1 MNLLRPFSDLEHA
14 QVSDF
19 WLVPNTCFDGVN
31 LQTDIALHLRAC
43 AQAAHATSRH
53 SSSAYQFNQLIK
65 VCSVKQLLNQFDARG
80 KIPSHSPALFRWD
93 GCISVGMFDIQING
107 GGGALFNNA
116 PSLASLRTISRAHRA
131 SGTTAFLP
139 TVITD
144 SDEVMLAATDAVIE
158 FYAQSNTF
166 AVPGVLGIHF
176 EGPHISQ
183 QKRGTHELRHIR
195 QYQASASDNARQNS
209 IETLTRKLRQHDI
222 PVLITLAPEC
232 VAAGDIARLVNMG
245 AVVSIGH
252 TTASAAQTQVALDEG
267 AQCFTHLFNAMPA
280 MSSRDPGVVGIALT
294 SQAWCS
300 LIADGHHVSDAML
313 QIAIRSR
320 QIDDRMILVSDAM
333 ASWNGPDAFELYGRT
348 IQLQDGK
355 LLNSEGALAGA
366 HIDLAQSL
374 RRAITILKIAPEQA
388 LRMVTHNP
396 VQLMKLSAQCRL
408 KLGAVNDLVF
418 WDSDWTVQQVWAKDP
433 MQ

>member
-31 LQTDIALHLRAC
+31 LQTDLALHLRAC
-43 AQAAHATSRH
+43 AQTPNTASRH
-53 SSSAYQFNQLIK
+53 SSRIYHLIEI
-65 VCSVKQLLNQFDARG
+65 CSVKELFNEFDARG
-80 KIPSHSPALFRWD
+80 KTQSNSPALFRWD

-144 SDEVMLAATDAVIE
+144 SDEVMFAATDAVIE
-158 FYAQSNTF
+158 SYTQSNTF
-166 AVPGVLGIHF
+166 GVSGILGIHF
-176 EGPHISQ
+176 EGPHINQ
-183 QKRGTHELRHIR
+183 QKRGTHELHHIR
-195 QYQASASDNARQNS
+195 QYKTSASDDAKQNS
-209 IETLTRKLRQHDI
+209 IETLTQKLRQHDI

-232 VAAGDIARLVNMG
+232 VATGNIARLVNMG

-252 TTASAAQTQVALDEG
+252 TSASAAQTQAALDEG
-267 AQCFTHLFNAMPA
+267 AQCFTHLFNAMPT
-280 MSSRDPGVVGIALT
+280 MTSRDPGVVGVALT

-300 LIADGHHVSDAML
+300 MIADGHHVSDAVL

-320 QIDDRMILVSDAM
+320 PIDDRMILVSDAM

-355 LLNSEGALAGA
+355 LINSEGALAGA

-408 KLGAVNDLVF
+408 KLGAINDLVF
-418 WDSDWTVQQVWAKDP
+418 WDSDWKVRQVWAKDP